1 MFSPCPYKTTELID
15 GGIRENVPWKE
26 LKENGVDRV
35 ISVVFTKDIKYKRK
49 KNILDV
55 IGSSIDIMGHE
66 LSNYEL
72 EGADY
77 LLKIHTEDV
86 SLLDTSKMDYLYQRG
101 YEETKKQIRNLK
113 V

>member
-1 MFSPCPYKTTELID
+1 MKRLFTS
-15 GGIRENVPWKE
+15 
-26 LKENGVDRV
+26 ENGVDVV
-35 ISVVFTKDIKYKRK
+35 ISVVFTKDIKYKTK

-55 IGSSIDIMGHE
+55 IGGSIDIMGHE

-86 SLLDTSKMDYLYQRG
+86 SLLDSSKMEYLYQRG
-101 YEETKKQIRNLK
+101 YEEAKRQIRNIR
-113 V
+113 

>member
-1 MFSPCPYKTTELID
+1 
-15 GGIRENVPWKE
+15 
-26 LKENGVDRV
+26 
-35 ISVVFTKDIKYKRK
+35 
-49 KNILDV
+49 
-55 IGSSIDIMGHE
+55 MGHE

-72 EGADY
+72 EGVDY